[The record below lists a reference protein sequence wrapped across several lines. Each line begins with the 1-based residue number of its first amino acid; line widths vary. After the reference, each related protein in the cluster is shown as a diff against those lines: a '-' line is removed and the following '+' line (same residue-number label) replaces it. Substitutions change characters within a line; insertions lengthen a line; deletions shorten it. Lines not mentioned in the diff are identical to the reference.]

1 MKILELL
8 TATKNYDVFRCDW
21 ILNGAVKKG
30 RIEVVKLLLQ
40 KVEDPL
46 NPNYFRG
53 DNTIEICLLYKPK
66 GYEELVKFF
75 KSFQ

>member
-1 MKILELL
+1 MSLGLRPRL
-8 TATKNYDVFRCDW
+8 ARFAARTRCGW
-21 ILNGAVKKG
+21 ILNRAIEKG